1 MIARLVRQEVGLLLD
16 ERVQELEERRRREA
30 HDVVVVTLDLA
41 HEHPTEPL
49 RADDYRVSVNVR
61 SQVRCRIVRRVG
73 KECTHLDGEPACT
86 VAALAVLDVRAEERL
101 VVLRKVDER
110 ALIN

>member
-1 MIARLVRQEVGLLLD
+1 MPVSCPWKRNLLIHGNHESVRKEVGLLLD

-49 RADDYRVSVNVR
+49 RADDHRVSASVR
-61 SQVRCRIVRRVG
+61 SQP
-73 KECTHLDGEPACT
+73 KFDASE
-86 VAALAVLDVRAEERL
+86 
-101 VVLRKVDER
+101 
-110 ALIN
+110 